1 MANSGNDP
9 YTAGEAT
16 GTWDSIKDTPPRD
29 PPSMNGNTPHVGT
42 YAWNDTGNGQRLLD
56 AGGRERLLHV
66 KGRRFPWH
74 LWDGNCWP
82 QDREQRVDKWMQET
96 LRAAYA
102 AVWHSGAARATQ
114 TDEAKFLLRSGDSSK
129 IAAALAAASPHVSVT
144 PDVFDTHPWLLPCSN
159 GLTYDLLTGTLR
171 ESRRD
176 DRMTRCVP
184 VAASRQPVPC
194 PKWHA
199 MLRLVMGADPKMVRY
214 LRQCLGLLL
223 TGDVSEKCFWFWVGE
238 TDHGKTTVL
247 AVLAALLGDYACN
260 IPLRSLLVLRNNM
273 TIRHD
278 LAELRGARLAYAE
291 EFKVGDVLD
300 VGIVKAIAG
309 GGGKLKADR
318 KGEANEEFDTTAK
331 LIIGTNALPELKDLD
346 SAIRGRVR
354 VLPFDVDV
362 PATLKARGLPMRSV
376 AEVVDDL
383 RDEFPGIVQDLVS
396 ALGEWREAGKK
407 LGMPPKVAAATK
419 VYLDNQDPLVE
430 WMETCFARG
439 GTREE
444 QPFSLLWWS
453 FRVQSGRNEHQA
465 SKQWFGRQLEK
476 HKFTKRAGADGKYYT
491 GPCLTQ
497 EALDVAEEAVAR
509 ARYAASRGRDAY
521 DY

>member
-1 MANSGNDP
+1 MAKADDP

-16 GTWDSIKDTPPRD
+16 GTWDSVKDTPPRD
-29 PPSMNGNTPHVGT
+29 APGMNGNKPHVGA

-56 AGGRERLLHV
+56 AGGRERLLYVPGH
-66 KGRRFPWH
+66 RFPWH
-74 LWDGNCWP
+74 VWDGNCWR
-82 QDREQRVDKWMQET
+82 QDRIQAADKWMEET
-96 LRAAYA
+96 LHAAYA
-102 AVWHSGAARATQ
+102 GTWQSGLDRKAQSDQAR
-114 TDEAKFLLRSGDSSK
+114 FLLRSGDSSS
-129 IAAALAAASPHVSVT
+129 IAAALRAASRHVSVT

-171 ESRRD
+171 ESLRED
-176 DRMTRCVP
+176 LMSRCVP
-184 VAASRQPVPC
+184 VAASREPVPC

-214 LRQCLGLLL
+214 LRQSLSLLL

-238 TDHGKTTVL
+238 TDRGKTTVL

-309 GGGKLKADR
+309 GGGKIKADR

-362 PATLKARGLPMRSV
+362 PATLKARGLPSTLSV

-383 RDEFPGIVQDLVS
+383 RGEFPGILQDLVS
-396 ALGEWREAGKK
+396 ALGEWRAAGKK

-430 WMETCFARG
+430 WIETCFESD
-439 GTREE
+439 GTHEE
-444 QPFSLLWWS
+444 QPFNLLWWS

-476 HKFTKRAGADGKYYT
+476 HKFTRRAGAKGKYYA
-491 GPCLTQ
+491 GPRLTQ
-497 EALDVAEEAVAR
+497 EALDVAEEAL
-509 ARYAASRGRDAY
+509 ARYAAGKGREAY